1 MSAMSNLDIMFQELN
16 NAIKYK
22 TGDVE
27 THYQIMLNA
36 YPQLKSDDLFAMF
49 KEWQPTCV
57 SCGEKFNRDLVNE
70 NYVCSACVAD
80 EKQVNCFNCGYESEA
95 GSLDAVNGYC
105 QNCANAYDNGLETGQ
120 GDTIQT
126 IAGLLSGDKREFI
139 LNGSEPANLYTRLII
154 AVRGN

>member
-1 MSAMSNLDIMFQELN
+1 MSMSDLDIQFQELN
-16 NAIKYK
+16 NAIKYG
-22 TGDVE
+22 TGDVQ

-57 SCGEKFNRDLVNE
+57 SCGEQFNRDLVNE
-70 NYVCSACVAD
+70 DYVCNACVAD
-80 EKQVNCFNCGYESEA
+80 EKQQTCQNCGYEDA
-95 GSLDAVNGYC
+95 GNVYDAVNGFC
-105 QNCANAYDNGLETGQ
+105 QNCANAYDKGFETGQ
-120 GDTIQT
+120 GDIIQT

-154 AVRGN
+154 ATRGN